1 MVGNFAC
8 EGLEFRSLNGV
19 AEAGQALTCFLH
31 LFFSLWAQLPLP
43 PQGGGIAHCSLGNV
57 VG

>member
-19 AEAGQALTCFLH
+19 AEAGQALTCFS
-31 LFFSLWAQLPLP
+31 FSLCGLSSPFLLRE
-43 PQGGGIAHCSLGNV
+43 GGLHIAVWEML
-57 VG
+57 